1 MLYARNGRKRFS
13 KVPDDRSLTGLRT
26 GLIQPEAVILLTV
39 RFVPRAAV
47 QDAFSDAGGDLT
59 RLSPVPKTGALP

>member
-13 KVPDDRSLTGLRT
+13 KVPDDLGLTDLRT
-26 GLIQPEAVILLTV
+26 GLIQPEAVSLLTV

-47 QDAFSDAGGDLT
+47 QDAFTDAGGI
-59 RLSPVPKTGALP
+59 